1 MATKTHTITGWIY
14 LQQYGWQKKGEG
26 NVNFLPFKPE
36 ETDDLTLIREHSFE
50 VEVDEDFDPTPQQIA
65 ALQEKKRALRLKLA
79 EDLMA
84 IDEKLSKLQAIGNEV
99 QA

>member
-1 MATKTHTITGWIY
+1 MATKTHTISGWLY
-14 LQQYGWQKKGEG
+14 LEQYGFQTKGSIS
-26 NVNFLPFKPE
+26 FLPFKPT
-36 ETDDLTLIREHSFE
+36 ETDERTLIREHSFD
-50 VEVDEDFDPTPQQIA
+50 VEVDEDYDPTPRKIA
-65 ALQEKKRALRLKLA
+65 ALEEQKRALRVKLA